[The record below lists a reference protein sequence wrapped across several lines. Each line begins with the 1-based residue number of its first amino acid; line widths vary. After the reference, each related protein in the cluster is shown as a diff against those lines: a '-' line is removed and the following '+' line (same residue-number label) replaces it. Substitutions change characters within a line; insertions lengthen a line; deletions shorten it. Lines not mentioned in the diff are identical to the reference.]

1 MNLDRM
7 IRQKLLMLC
16 SKYDISLIEIQ
27 KPKENRINRVFN
39 FNYRLID
46 APKLDNVCMTFYNK
60 KELVSWLIC
69 LE

>member
-1 MNLDRM
+1 MSLDKA
-7 IRQKLLMLC
+7 IQIKLLTLC

-27 KPKENRINRVFN
+27 KPKDNKINRVFN

-46 APKLDNVCMTFYNK
+46 APKMDNVCMTFYNK
-60 KELVSWLIC
+60 KDLVSWLIC